1 MLSSWPA
8 LRGAWPTPKCSKHK
22 TLGVCFSDLW
32 CKLYDTANVLCMP
45 AWWESTQSSNPEIQ
59 TQTKKH
65 QKQTE
70 MIEKL
75 VPLLL
80 PSIDQDQLRCF
91 MLLRA
96 KLPMLI
102 AKRTESH
109 HLKPQKKKDDH
120 KQTYHYNQI
129 VLAVCRFVCHFVRL
143 YLYIRIQSSHF
154 ITRWPGM

>member
-1 MLSSWPA
+1 MDGKITLHSGNLPILCRNSLPVREKKNVSSHLFTSEVAAASSRSAAVLRSSSEHMLSSWPA

-45 AWWESTQSSNPEIQ
+45 AWWESTQSSNPKIQ

-80 PSIDQDQLRCF
+80 PSID
-91 MLLRA
+91 
-96 KLPMLI
+96 
-102 AKRTESH
+102 
-109 HLKPQKKKDDH
+109 
-120 KQTYHYNQI
+120 
-129 VLAVCRFVCHFVRL
+129 
-143 YLYIRIQSSHF
+143 
-154 ITRWPGM
+154 